1 MALADLLAPL
11 RRLPTFVVDALLAA
25 VVGGVTVVAIVVEAN
40 SQGPELR
47 PIGWPLLALQI
58 VPLAWRR
65 RAPTIVVALTT
76 AGAALYG
83 ARYLPDAPLMFGP
96 LLAYYTV
103 AAFRPRRVS
112 VPVALVVMALA
123 AGSIVFGD
131 DADAADVAVH
141 YFAGITAFVVGDTT
155 RGQRERSAW
164 LEERRVDAERRAV
177 SDERIRIAR
186 DLHDVVAHHVS
197 VIAVQAEAAQSVI
210 AVSPERAEK
219 AMADVADTARTALGE
234 LRRMLGVLRTGDGR
248 APQPDLAAVDD
259 LVESVRRTGLAVT
272 LRTSG
277 PARPVGGLVGVAAYR
292 VVQEALTNVV
302 RHAGARQ
309 ADVEVAFADG
319 DLVITVADDG
329 RRPAPS
335 GSDGPGAAGP
345 GRHSQGG
352 FGIAG
357 MRERVTTLGGDLD
370 AGARPDGAGF
380 LVRARLPLDA
390 AAT

>member
-1 MALADLLAPL
+1 MSLVDRFLDPW
-11 RRLPTFVVDALLAA
+11 RRLPTLVVDGLLAA
-25 VVGGVTVVAIVVEAN
+25 VVGAVTVVAVVVEAN
-40 SQGPELR
+40 SEGPELR
-47 PIGWPLLALQI
+47 PIGWPLLALQV

-65 RAPTIVVALTT
+65 QAPTVVAALSTG
-76 AGAALYG
+76 GALLYG
-83 ARYLPDAPLMFGP
+83 MSYLPDAPVMFGP
-96 LLAYYTV
+96 LLAFYTV
-103 AAFRPRRVS
+103 AAFRPRSVS
-112 VPVALVVMALA
+112 VPVAVAVMGLA
-123 AGSIVFGD
+123 ALSIVFGD
-131 DADAADVAVH
+131 DSDAADVAVN

-155 RGQRERSAW
+155 RGQRERTAW
-164 LEERRVDAERRAV
+164 LEERRADAERRAV

-197 VIAVQAEAAQSVI
+197 VIAVQAEGAQSVI

-259 LVESVRRTGLAVT
+259 LVESVRRTGLAVN
-272 LRTSG
+272 LRTTG

-302 RHAGARQ
+302 RHARAHQ
-309 ADVEVAFADG
+309 ADIEVAFADG

-329 RRPAPS
+329 RAGGAGANGDGDPS
-335 GSDGPGAAGP
+335 RA
-345 GRHSQGG
+345 GG

-357 MRERVTTLGGDLD
+357 MRERVATLGGELD
-370 AGARPDGAGF
+370 AGARPDGRGF

>member
-1 MALADLLAPL
+1 MSLVDRLLDPW
-11 RRLPTFVVDALLAA
+11 RRLPTLVVDGLLAA
-25 VVGGVTVVAIVVEAN
+25 VVGAVTVVAVVVEAN
-40 SQGPELR
+40 SEGPELR
-47 PIGWPLLALQI
+47 PIGWPLLALQV

-65 RAPTIVVALTT
+65 QAPTVVAALSTG
-76 AGAALYG
+76 GALLYG
-83 ARYLPDAPLMFGP
+83 MSYLPDAPVMFGP
-96 LLAYYTV
+96 LLAFYTV
-103 AAFRPRRVS
+103 AAFRPRSVS
-112 VPVALVVMALA
+112 VPVAVAVMGLA
-123 AGSIVFGD
+123 ALSIVFGD
-131 DADAADVAVH
+131 DSDAADVAVN

-155 RGQRERSAW
+155 RGQRERTAW
-164 LEERRVDAERRAV
+164 LEERRADAERRAV

-197 VIAVQAEAAQSVI
+197 VIAVQAEGAQSVI

-259 LVESVRRTGLAVT
+259 LVESVRRTGLAVN
-272 LRTSG
+272 LRTTG

-302 RHAGARQ
+302 RHARAHQ
-309 ADVEVAFADG
+309 ADIEVAFADG

-329 RRPAPS
+329 RAGGAGANGDGDPS
-335 GSDGPGAAGP
+335 RA
-345 GRHSQGG
+345 GG

-357 MRERVTTLGGDLD
+357 MRERVATLGGELD
-370 AGARPDGAGF
+370 AGARPDGRGF

>member
-1 MALADLLAPL
+1 MG
-11 RRLPTFVVDALLAA
+11 LAA
-25 VVGGVTVVAIVVEAN
+25 
-40 SQGPELR
+40 L
-47 PIGWPLLALQI
+47 
-58 VPLAWRR
+58 
-65 RAPTIVVALTT
+65 
-76 AGAALYG
+76 
-83 ARYLPDAPLMFGP
+83 
-96 LLAYYTV
+96 
-103 AAFRPRRVS
+103 
-112 VPVALVVMALA
+112 
-123 AGSIVFGD
+123 SIVFGD
-131 DADAADVAVH
+131 DADAADVAVN

-155 RGQRERSAW
+155 RGQRERTAW
-164 LEERRVDAERRAV
+164 LEERRADAERRAV

-197 VIAVQAEAAQSVI
+197 VIAVQAEGAQSVI

-259 LVESVRRTGLAVT
+259 LVESVRRTGLAVN
-272 LRTSG
+272 LRTTG

-302 RHAGARQ
+302 RHARAHQ

-329 RRPAPS
+329 RAGGAGTNGDGDPS
-335 GSDGPGAAGP
+335 RA
-345 GRHSQGG
+345 GG

-357 MRERVTTLGGDLD
+357 MRERVATLGGELD
-370 AGARPDGAGF
+370 AGSRPDGRGF

>member
-1 MALADLLAPL
+1 MSLVDRLLDPW
-11 RRLPTFVVDALLAA
+11 RRLPTLVVDGLLAA
-25 VVGGVTVVAIVVEAN
+25 VVGAVTVVAVVVEAN
-40 SQGPELR
+40 SEGPELR
-47 PIGWPLLALQI
+47 PIGWPLLALQV

-65 RAPTIVVALTT
+65 QAPTVVAALSTG
-76 AGAALYG
+76 GALLYG
-83 ARYLPDAPLMFGP
+83 MSYLPDAPVMFGP
-96 LLAYYTV
+96 LLAFYTV
-103 AAFRPRRVS
+103 AAFRPRSVS
-112 VPVALVVMALA
+112 VPVAVAVMGLA
-123 AGSIVFGD
+123 ALSIVFGD
-131 DADAADVAVH
+131 DADAADVAVN

-155 RGQRERSAW
+155 RGQRERTAW
-164 LEERRVDAERRAV
+164 LEERRADAERRAV

-197 VIAVQAEAAQSVI
+197 VIAVQAEGAQSVI

-259 LVESVRRTGLAVT
+259 LVESVRRTGLAVN
-272 LRTSG
+272 LRTTG

-302 RHAGARQ
+302 RHARAHQ

-329 RRPAPS
+329 RAGGAGTNGDGDPS
-335 GSDGPGAAGP
+335 RA
-345 GRHSQGG
+345 GG

-357 MRERVTTLGGDLD
+357 MRERVATLGGELD
-370 AGARPDGAGF
+370 AGARPDGRGF

>member
-1 MALADLLAPL
+1 MSLVDRLLHPW
-11 RRLPTFVVDALLAA
+11 RRLPTLVVDGLLAA
-25 VVGGVTVVAIVVEAN
+25 VVGAVTVVAVVVEAN
-40 SQGPELR
+40 SEGPELR
-47 PIGWPLLALQI
+47 PIGWPLLALQV

-65 RAPTIVVALTT
+65 RAPTIV
-76 AGAALYG
+76 AALSTGGALLYG
-83 ARYLPDAPLMFGP
+83 MRYLPDSPVMFGP
-96 LLAYYTV
+96 LLAFYTV
-103 AAFRPRRVS
+103 AAFRPRSVS
-112 VPVALVVMALA
+112 VPVALVVMSLAALA
-123 AGSIVFGD
+123 IVVGD
-131 DADAADVAVH
+131 DSDAADVAVN

-155 RGQRERSAW
+155 RGQRERTAW
-164 LEERRVDAERRAV
+164 LEERRADAERRAV

-219 AMADVADTARTALGE
+219 AMGDVADTARTALGE

-259 LVESVRRTGLAVT
+259 LVESVRRTGLAVN
-272 LRTSG
+272 LRTTG

-302 RHAGARQ
+302 RHAGAHQ
-309 ADVEVAFADG
+309 ADVEVAFAGG

-329 RRPAPS
+329 RAGGAGTNGDGDPS
-335 GSDGPGAAGP
+335 RA
-345 GRHSQGG
+345 GG

-357 MRERVTTLGGDLD
+357 MRERVATLGGELD
-370 AGARPDGAGF
+370 AGARPDGRGF
-380 LVRARLPLDA
+380 VVRARLPLDA

>member
-1 MALADLLAPL
+1 MSLVDRLLDPW
-11 RRLPTFVVDALLAA
+11 RRLPTLVVDGLLAA
-25 VVGGVTVVAIVVEAN
+25 VVGAVTVVAVVVEAN
-40 SQGPELR
+40 SEGPELR
-47 PIGWPLLALQI
+47 PIGWPLLALQV

-65 RAPTIVVALTT
+65 QAPTVVAALSTG
-76 AGAALYG
+76 GALLYG
-83 ARYLPDAPLMFGP
+83 MSYLPDAPVMFGP
-96 LLAYYTV
+96 LLAFYTV
-103 AAFRPRRVS
+103 AAFRPRSVS
-112 VPVALVVMALA
+112 VPVAVAVMGLA
-123 AGSIVFGD
+123 ALSIVFGD
-131 DADAADVAVH
+131 DADAADVAVN

-155 RGQRERSAW
+155 RGQRERTAW
-164 LEERRVDAERRAV
+164 LEERRADAERRAV

-197 VIAVQAEAAQSVI
+197 VIAVQAEGAQSVI

-259 LVESVRRTGLAVT
+259 LVESVRRTGLAVN
-272 LRTSG
+272 LRTTG

-302 RHAGARQ
+302 RHARAHQ

-329 RRPAPS
+329 RAGGAGTNGDGDPS
-335 GSDGPGAAGP
+335 RA
-345 GRHSQGG
+345 GG

-357 MRERVTTLGGDLD
+357 MRERVATLGGELD
-370 AGARPDGAGF
+370 AGSRPDGRGF